1 MVSSAEE
8 ISSNLDALRKIHS
21 KANEVINAAKK
32 RTNEEISKETG
43 LHVTLVSRIL
53 NRAKSFEFVEKKN
66 NRWFKTKKIKGYN
79 LKRMSINKSLTKNN
93 NLPNNN
99 YHKKPNK
106 EFKKNYESEFLLEAN
121 KNTQVYVNVYVI
133 ENILRKIIFEAFGKE
148 KKWWKEEFVSKDVFK
163 HAEDIRIAESKHPW
177 IKKRGD
183 HPLYYVGLEELKK
196 IITKHWENN
205 FKWIGNKEK
214 FFPWIDEL
222 IPIRNMVAHNV
233 SLEKE
238 EINIT
243 EIKSKWLITLI
254 NNQKDENTNKTTQ

>member
-133 ENILRKIIFEAFGKE
+133 ENILRKIIFESPPDKE
-148 KKWWKEEFVSKDVFK
+148 KKFEIVNEGFVLKE
-163 HAEDIRIAESKHPW
+163 
-177 IKKRGD
+177 
-183 HPLYYVGLEELKK
+183 
-196 IITKHWENN
+196 
-205 FKWIGNKEK
+205 
-214 FFPWIDEL
+214 
-222 IPIRNMVAHNV
+222 
-233 SLEKE
+233 
-238 EINIT
+238 
-243 EIKSKWLITLI
+243 
-254 NNQKDENTNKTTQ
+254 